1 MSPLFFLSKSFSFKM
16 ENEVKTMSE
25 KRLTI
30 FGICSFISFVILK
43 VSFDIIDSLQYVQ
56 MLLVFAYGV
65 LIPLGLQ
72 FAHTRRT
79 KLYLSVLNLHP
90 IALLLAIGSFFVTPG
105 ILSTILSLPWFLF
118 TALISLYGLWS
129 FFYHKIW
136 TRLHETVIHAG
147 MIYIVIGGGWL
158 VLHRTGSSI
167 LHFDGIIILLTS
179 IHFHYAAFVTLIA
192 FGVIGREMH
201 FSNKGIKSLFQLLSI
216 FLLVGPI
223 FVAVGITFGAD
234 YPWIEFVAVT
244 EFVVPIAI
252 LSLLTLLFFVPTLPK
267 ALSKILITIACL
279 SLFVSMT
286 FAFLYGY
293 EGIGSLQF
301 LLNIPLMVFVHGMVN
316 AFGFS
321 LCMFSG
327 LYIYLYQDSPHSTV

>member
-1 MSPLFFLSKSFSFKM
+1 
-16 ENEVKTMSE
+16 MSE

-30 FGICSFISFVILK
+30 FGMCSFISFVILK
-43 VSFDIIDSLQYVQ
+43 ITLDTMDSLQYVQ

-65 LIPLGLQ
+65 LIPLGLR

-79 KLYLSVLNLHP
+79 KLYHVLLNLHP
-90 IALLLAIGSFFVTPG
+90 AALLFAMGSFFVTPG

-129 FFYHKIW
+129 FLYHKIW
-136 TRLHETVIHAG
+136 TRLYETVIHAG

-158 VLHRTGSSI
+158 VLHRTGIPI
-167 LHFDGIIILLTS
+167 LHFDDIIVLLTS

-192 FGVIGREMH
+192 FGVIGREMN
-201 FSNKGIKSLFQLLSI
+201 FPNIEISILFQVLSM

-234 YPWIEFVAVT
+234 YPWIEFIAVT

-252 LSLLTLLFFVPTLPK
+252 LSLLCLLFFVPKLSNMLAKTFITL
-267 ALSKILITIACL
+267 ACL

-293 EGIGSLQF
+293 EGIGDLQF

-327 LYIYLYQDSPHSTV
+327 LYLYLYRE